1 MGGSSAITLHAA
13 IRSLPSIAPNR
24 SLKIVSI
31 GGGRCSWLLSQA
43 SITSSGLHHWNLS
56 NSLLPGGKV
65 ASTPDSPNATWKNV
79 FWNLVGDCGG
89 VILSVMTWQSNFSI
103 EISPASATSSHP
115 DLSLQTISLTSSL
128 TSKKPP
134 LPSGVTPISSSISL
148 RRVKTD
154 SLSPVLSANHSGWE
168 SAAFLS
174 TLLTPPPGKDQ
185 RSGKAGSS
193 GLLCPNRT

>member
-1 MGGSSAITLHAA
+1 M
-13 IRSLPSIAPNR
+13 
-24 SLKIVSI
+24 
-31 GGGRCSWLLSQA
+31 
-43 SITSSGLHHWNLS
+43 
-56 NSLLPGGKV
+56 
-65 ASTPDSPNATWKNV
+65 
-79 FWNLVGDCGG
+79 
-89 VILSVMTWQSNFSI
+89 
-103 EISPASATSSHP
+103 EISPDSATSSHP
-115 DLSLQTISLTSSL
+115 DLSLQTILLISSL
-128 TSKKPP
+128 TSMKPP

-193 GLLCPNRT
+193 GLLCPSRISCPSPETLLSITDADGMRGRDSNLAISTPSGNSSTATRGDSGASTSLR